1 MAKKKHKF
9 KSLDIVILTD
19 GRVFQ
24 VSEEKSDS
32 GSMLIRWLESD
43 EETFLFDTEKLYVKE
58 VIPYDPLAHFI
69 FIAARS
75 IHQRLNNLNK
85 V

>member
-9 KSLDIVILTD
+9 KELDIVILAD

-24 VSEEKSDS
+24 VSEEKSDN

-43 EETFLFDTEKLYVKE
+43 TETFLFDSEKIYVKDI
-58 VIPYDPLAHFI
+58 IPYNPLAHFL